1 MRFTVKAKL
10 ASAFG
15 AVIILS
21 MVTGAIAYV
30 KLTSLDMSQQSLVAQ
45 AERMKRASV
54 LMDDI
59 QGQLRAET
67 RMILATSDKD
77 TADNHRAMIERQGIG
92 LKHKDEL
99 YGMAT
104 ENGKRLIE
112 QAAAKLQRM
121 NELFAEAGKFA
132 LLNSSNRAAE
142 IWNSEGL
149 PALSEFNSAADL
161 AFAELSKVPA
171 TLENLRA
178 LLALQTAK
186 LEAARLSRSVTATFA
201 ASTMEELEAGY
212 KAAAAQI
219 EGLKVNVS
227 PASVQVTALG
237 LAVNNINMSYERLA
251 KAADKALA
259 TVREGGSVKAIVLTN
274 GEGRVA
280 FNDTLG
286 AFEEYIKYTNT
297 RMNEL
302 VTAGSDE
309 AVFAK
314 ELLIGIILVSLL
326 MAVASATWIALNI
339 SRGLS
344 RAVGLADA
352 VAIGDLSKK
361 IEVSS
366 DDEVGDLVK
375 SLNSMIANLNAT
387 AKIADTIANGDL
399 SVDIKLLSDKD
410 TLGLAMQRM
419 AVNLSATAKIADTIA
434 NGDLSVDIKPLSDKD
449 TLGMAMQRMAVN
461 LNATAKIA
469 DTIANGDL
477 SVDIKPLSGRDTL
490 GLAMQRMAVNL
501 NATAKITDAIA
512 NGDLSVDIKLLS
524 DKDTLG
530 LAMNRMTVNLNATAK
545 IADSIASGDLTVDAK
560 PLSDKDTLG
569 LALERMVEKLR
580 AVVSDTLTA
589 SQNMSAG
596 SQELSS
602 SAEQLSQGATEQAS
616 ASEEASA
623 SMEEMAANV
632 KQNAENAS
640 QTEKIAHQSAQDA
653 EASGVAVGRA
663 VEAMQTIAGKITIV
677 QEIARQT
684 DLLAL
689 NAAVE
694 AARAGEHG
702 KGFAVVASEVRK
714 LAERSQTA
722 AAEIGALS
730 SETVKAAQEAGAML
744 ARLVP
749 DIKKTAQLV
758 EEITAACREQD
769 VGSSQINQAIQQ
781 LDKVGQQNS
790 SASEQVSS
798 TAEELASQAEQLQST
813 IAYFRIDQPQND
825 GVRPSAGIDKA
836 VAQLRSKA
844 SAMSANQR
852 SAKRPVATRPV
863 RALKAAGGA
872 GGFALDMN
880 DGADDRDADFKR

>member
-15 AVIILS
+15 VVLLLSAVAGGVAYMKLSEMVSIAEGLVSRSARMEKAAELEKGILFQVRAEKNAVISTSDADVERFSSEIGKLRASVTKTRDEVHGIATEAGKKLLDRFATVYGNMNAVQDETVRIAKLDKAKAAERS
-21 MVTGAIAYV
+21 MNEGRKAVGEAMEAAHEYVAYV
-30 KLTSLDMSQQSLVAQ
+30 KQ
-45 AERMKRASV
+45 AM
-54 LMDDI
+54 
-59 QGQLRAET
+59 
-67 RMILATSDKD
+67 
-77 TADNHRAMIERQGIG
+77 
-92 LKHKDEL
+92 
-99 YGMAT
+99 
-104 ENGKRLIE
+104 
-112 QAAAKLQRM
+112 
-121 NELFAEAGKFA
+121 
-132 LLNSSNRAAE
+132 
-142 IWNSEGL
+142 
-149 PALSEFNSAADL
+149 
-161 AFAELSKVPA
+161 AELAVQA
-171 TLENLRA
+171 RDDGARA
-178 LLALQTAK
+178 QMLL
-186 LEAARLSRSVTATFA
+186 
-201 ASTMEELEAGY
+201 
-212 KAAAAQI
+212 
-219 EGLKVNVS
+219 
-227 PASVQVTALG
+227 
-237 LAVNNINMSYERLA
+237 
-251 KAADKALA
+251 
-259 TVREGGSVKAIVLTN
+259 
-274 GEGRVA
+274 
-280 FNDTLG
+280 
-286 AFEEYIKYTNT
+286 
-297 RMNEL
+297 L
-302 VTAGSDE
+302 V
-309 AVFAK
+309 
-314 ELLIGIILVSLL
+314 LLIASIVIG
-326 MAVASATWIALNI
+326 VAAATWIALNI
-339 SRGLS
+339 SRGLN
-344 RAVGLADA
+344 RAVSLADA
-352 VAIGDLSKK
+352 VALGDLSQK

-366 DDEVGDLVK
+366 NDEIGDLVK
-375 SLNSMIANLNAT
+375 SLNSMTVNLNAT
-387 AKIADTIANGDL
+387 AKL
-399 SVDIKLLSDKD
+399 
-410 TLGLAMQRM
+410 
-419 AVNLSATAKIADTIA
+419 ADTIA

-449 TLGMAMQRMAVN
+449 TLGLAMNRMVVN

-477 SVDIKPLSGRDTL
+477 
-490 GLAMQRMAVNL
+490 
-501 NATAKITDAIA
+501 
-512 NGDLSVDIKLLS
+512 
-524 DKDTLG
+524 
-530 LAMNRMTVNLNATAK
+530 
-545 IADSIASGDLTVDAK
+545 TVDAK

-569 LALERMVEKLR
+569 MALERMVQKLR

-596 SQELSS
+596 SQELSA

-653 EASGVAVGRA
+653 EASGNAVSRA

-730 SETVKAAQEAGAML
+730 TETVKVAQEAGAML
-744 ARLVP
+744 SRLVP

-790 SASEQVSS
+790 AASEQVSS

-813 IAYFRIDQPQND
+813 IAFFRIDEPSH
-825 GVRPSAGIDKA
+825 GEGRPSVAMDKA

-844 SAMSANQR
+844 GHMSSR
-852 SAKRPVATRPV
+852 GGVKRPMTTRPA
-863 RALKAAGGA
+863 RALKAAGGS
-872 GGFALDMN
+872 GGFALEMN
-880 DGADDRDADFKR
+880 DGADERDADFHR

>member
-1 MRFTVKAKL
+1 MGRQMRFTVKAKL

-21 MVTGAIAYV
+21 MITGAIAYA
-30 KLTSLDMSQQSLVAQ
+30 KLTALSEEQERIVGQ
-45 AERMKRASV
+45 AGRMKGAADI
-54 LMDDI
+54 MDGI
-59 QGQLRAET
+59 QGEERAEA
-67 RMILATSDKD
+67 RMIAAVSDKD
-77 TADNHRAMIERQGIG
+77 VQDNYNTMVARRNKM
-92 LKHKDEL
+92 LKLRDEL
-99 YGMAT
+99 YGQASDV
-104 ENGKRLIE
+104 GKRILD
-112 QAAAKLQRM
+112 QAAAPIKQM
-121 NELFAEAGKFA
+121 VELEDQAGKFA
-132 LLNSSNRAAE
+132 LLNSNNKAAE
-142 IWNSEGL
+142 TWKGEGQPAAKELDSALDAAVNELNKGASESQRTVTALLSARLGISRLSRAIISAYTSSNIQEVDADAKEALKQLKDLQAQVAQIAGQSVLGSSASAVNAELDRIAKSAEKSAGL
-149 PALSEFNSAADL
+149 AIEAGNIKAAAIAGGEGRKAFNQSLDSVEQYVETNKKQMADL
-161 AFAELSKVPA
+161 AAEGSA
-171 TLENLRA
+171 
-178 LLALQTAK
+178 
-186 LEAARLSRSVTATFA
+186 EAA
-201 ASTMEELEAGY
+201 
-212 KAAAAQI
+212 
-219 EGLKVNVS
+219 
-227 PASVQVTALG
+227 
-237 LAVNNINMSYERLA
+237 
-251 KAADKALA
+251 
-259 TVREGGSVKAIVLTN
+259 
-274 GEGRVA
+274 
-280 FNDTLG
+280 
-286 AFEEYIKYTNT
+286 
-297 RMNEL
+297 
-302 VTAGSDE
+302 
-309 AVFAK
+309 FAK
-314 ELLIGIILVSLL
+314 VLLVSIIIGSLLI
-326 MAVASATWIALNI
+326 AVASATWIALNI

-366 DDEVGDLVK
+366 EDEIGDLVK
-375 SLNSMIANLNAT
+375 SLNS
-387 AKIADTIANGDL
+387 
-399 SVDIKLLSDKD
+399 
-410 TLGLAMQRM
+410 
-419 AVNLSATAKIADTIA
+419 
-434 NGDLSVDIKPLSDKD
+434 
-449 TLGMAMQRMAVN
+449 
-461 LNATAKIA
+461 
-469 DTIANGDL
+469 
-477 SVDIKPLSGRDTL
+477 
-490 GLAMQRMAVNL
+490 
-501 NATAKITDAIA
+501 
-512 NGDLSVDIKLLS
+512 
-524 DKDTLG
+524 
-530 LAMNRMTVNLNATAK
+530 MTVNLNATAK
-545 IADSIASGDLTVDAK
+545 IADAIANGDLTVDAK

-589 SQNMSAG
+589 AQNMSAG
-596 SQELSS
+596 SQELSA

-632 KQNAENAS
+632 KQNAGNAS

-653 EASGVAVGRA
+653 EASGNAVNRA

-730 SETVKAAQEAGAML
+730 GETVKAAQEAGAML

-813 IAYFRIDQPQND
+813 ISFFRIDQPQND
-825 GVRPSAGIDKA
+825 AHRASPAIDKA

-844 SAMSANQR
+844 TSMSQPGAR
-852 SAKRPVATRPV
+852 KAPIARPV
-863 RALKAAGGA
+863 RALKVAGGS
-872 GGFALDMN
+872 GGFALEMS